1 MRARSM
7 AVAVGAL
14 LAALGPGAAAA
25 PGNPVSPSAS
35 AVRPHPRLFLSPE
48 ILRRVKAKAAAG
60 DPEWDAVQQHADRL
74 AGQPVMPYSRRENPS
89 DTIYYDYQGMGWLE
103 AITDLGLA
111 YNVTGD
117 EKYAR
122 KVIEVLRAANATAA
136 AGNLEPIQT
145 DSGYPTRA
153 AALGVALGF
162 DWVYGRL
169 SPADRAATVSTLNK
183 WFDATR
189 TTAYEREGPAT
200 SNYYGGHL
208 LGLGAAGYATLGD
221 NPRAPE
227 IVEYT
232 RRSFDTIVRPAF
244 ATGVLA
250 GGYPLEG
257 YVYGANHNI
266 RLIEYLVMVGTA
278 TGTKP
283 AGLQEYAAKLGA
295 NLLHA
300 LKPNRWQVPDEAD
313 YPGDNTGL
321 LTVDLPVLLADVLA
335 GTPLGAHL
343 HYLAANV
350 GAPPGELSLPR
361 SGAHVVLYDDPKQ
374 PRTDYRGTEPLTY
387 HSAGDEHLF
396 MRSSWADD
404 AVWASICG
412 GLTQQSGHQARVAGH
427 LAVQRGNDYLLVY
440 AGQLKGKTGLT
451 GRPEQF
457 QTTSAFAN
465 TLFIND
471 GGDYLYA
478 DERYAGGQGLFA
490 ETKPFPFAQRPDYT
504 WAKLDLAAI
513 YDRKVD
519 EQEPAQRS
527 VRTFVRNFVYL
538 APGTFVVFDRVRL
551 KKPTYTTELRFQLSP
566 QGVPKLTGNLAS
578 SEVGA
583 SALHVRSLLPQR
595 AAIRVGWN
603 TVEKEPMNPLLA
615 IASPKPSAEL
625 DAVTVLSALDRR
637 TPIPDAAAVIASS
650 GTMVGAH
657 VRGARP
663 PGAPAELDQVAL
675 FGAALSG
682 RVAGAV
688 HYRIAGGG
696 ASRHHLFDLEP
707 KRAFAVRVTGGG
719 GPATPV
725 DVIITPGA
733 GPGTAV
739 SSNDAGILAFE
750 VHGTTVRA
758 LP

>member
-1 MRARSM
+1 M
-7 AVAVGAL
+7 G
-14 LAALGPGAAAA
+14 G
-25 PGNPVSPSAS
+25 
-35 AVRPHPRLFLSPE
+35 
-48 ILRRVKAKAAAG
+48 
-60 DPEWDAVQQHADRL
+60 VQQHADRL
-74 AGQPVMPYSRRENPS
+74 AGQPVQPYSRRENPS

-136 AGNLEPIQT
+136 AGNLEPIET

-162 DWVYGRL
+162 DWVYARL
-169 SPADRAATVSTLNK
+169 TPADRAATVSTLNK

-189 TTAYEREGPAT
+189 TSAYERDGPAT

-244 ATGVLA
+244 ATGVMA

-257 YVYGANHNI
+257 YVYGANHNL
-266 RLIEYLVMVGTA
+266 RLIEYLVLVGTA

-283 AGLQEYAAKLGA
+283 AGLQEYAAKLGT

-335 GTPLGAHL
+335 GTALGAQL

-361 SGAHVVLYDDPKQ
+361 SGAHVVVYDDPKQ

-427 LAVQRGNDYLLVY
+427 FAVQRGNDYLLVY

-465 TLFIND
+465 TLFIDD

-519 EQEPAQRS
+519 EQEPAHRS

-538 APGTFVVFDRVRL
+538 APGTFVTFDRVRL
-551 KKPTYTTELRFQLSP
+551 RKPTYTTELRFQLSP
-566 QGVPKLTGNLAS
+566 QGVPKVTGNLAT

-583 SALHVRSLLPQR
+583 SALHVRSLLPR
-595 AAIRVGWN
+595 AAAIRVGWN
-603 TVEKEPMNPLLA
+603 TVGKRADEPADCHRLA
-615 IASPKPSAEL
+615 KAERGAGRPHRGVGAGSPHADPRRRGGDRCWWNDGGRARSGRPSA
-625 DAVTVLSALDRR
+625 
-637 TPIPDAAAVIASS
+637 
-650 GTMVGAH
+650 
-657 VRGARP
+657 RGAGRARP
-663 PGAPAELDQVAL
+663 
-675 FGAALSG
+675 
-682 RVAGAV
+682 
-688 HYRIAGGG
+688 
-696 ASRHHLFDLEP
+696 
-707 KRAFAVRVTGGG
+707 G
-719 GPATPV
+719 GPVRRGALRACGGPRPLPNRRWRRLPSSPLRPRTQACV
-725 DVIITPGA
+725 CRAGHRRRWSHHARGRHRHPGRWA
-733 GPGTAV
+733 GNRRFLERRRNPRLRGAWHDDP
-739 SSNDAGILAFE
+739 SAAMNRDFPRRFLHLGQ
-750 VHGTTVRA
+750 TVRR
-758 LP
+758 LSW